1 MTLLEKIHA
10 GQSVRSAAES
20 LGMGYRADW
29 GKIKNTE
36 KVLEVALIEKKSG
49 EASRTNASPQTAS
62 P

>member
-36 KVLEVALIEKKSG
+36 KVLEVALIEKKKRGSKPD
-49 EASRTNASPQTAS
+49 SASPQTAS